1 MNVTSPTVVPLLPS
15 VTRRVAV
22 RLIVV
27 LVGLSLLLGAAFEAS
42 AANARPADA
51 VKSATA
57 KKKKKKKKAPCTR
70 WHKVRLKRHGHYVR
84 RHGRIVRVRHCVS
97 RKRRKV
103 AAAPPATPAPKAS
116 GFTVGM
122 VSGPAPLWESNQMPG
137 LHPRLVRFETSI
149 DTKAGDLA
157 QNIGGMAAKGIEVIP
172 MATFYGR
179 VPSTSE
185 AQNLAGWAHA
195 YGPGGTYW
203 KDHPGGNFAVRHI
216 EFGNETNDSYQF
228 GCGPG
233 CSGYTARAQAYAQ
246 RVRDA
251 VNAINGPNGNP
262 NTSILAQGDDGNC
275 DCSQWVDGMFSAVP
289 NLNKLVGGWT
299 AHPYGPKSRYGPIMN
314 ELVKDTAKYGDTTLP
329 IYATEYG
336 ISTDNGRCV
345 NANYDWPTCLTYA
358 QAAADMH
365 GAIADMHATY
375 GSRLAALMIFV
386 QRDQASSGSSS
397 SRESYFGAY
406 QMNGAPKGAYTA
418 EVQWELA
425 TYRGG

>member
-57 KKKKKKKKAPCTR
+57 KKKKKRKKAPCTR

-97 RKRRKV
+97 RKKRKV
-103 AAAPPATPAPKAS
+103 APAPLAAPAPKAS

-137 LHPRLVRFETSI
+137 LHPRLVRFEKSI

-172 MATFYGR
+172 MASFYGR

-185 AQNLAGWAHA
+185 AQNLASWAHA
-195 YGPGGTYW
+195 YGPGRRSTQS
-203 KDHPGGNFAVRHI
+203 PSSCAMRQNCA
-216 EFGNETNDSYQF
+216 
-228 GCGPG
+228 
-233 CSGYTARAQAYAQ
+233 
-246 RVRDA
+246 
-251 VNAINGPNGNP
+251 
-262 NTSILAQGDDGNC
+262 TS
-275 DCSQWVDGMFSAVP
+275 SQPFQS
-289 NLNKLVGGWT
+289 NLPSF
-299 AHPYGPKSRYGPIMN
+299 HS
-314 ELVKDTAKYGDTTLP
+314 
-329 IYATEYG
+329 
-336 ISTDNGRCV
+336 
-345 NANYDWPTCLTYA
+345 
-358 QAAADMH
+358 
-365 GAIADMHATY
+365 
-375 GSRLAALMIFV
+375 
-386 QRDQASSGSSS
+386 
-397 SRESYFGAY
+397 
-406 QMNGAPKGAYTA
+406 
-418 EVQWELA
+418 
-425 TYRGG
+425 